1 MFWVVITVH
10 EKNTFEIIPL
20 YRLPNQC
27 KEQYLY
33 ANNEKSYAFQ
43 NTESLICLHVL
54 RSVSFSAFLSQMFSE
69 LYLKVLSRQI
79 GST

>member
-1 MFWVVITVH
+1 MFWVVIAVL

-27 KEQYLY
+27 KEQYIY
-33 ANNEKSYAFQ
+33 ANNEKTGAFQ
-43 NTESLICLHVL
+43 NTETLIYLEIL
-54 RSVSFSAFLSQMFSE
+54 RSASFSAFLSQMFSVF
-69 LYLKVLSRQI
+69 YLKVPSGQI